1 MPVKKINPNSKPI
14 PLIIITGFLGSG
26 KTTFLN
32 NILNSLRL
40 KKIGLIINEFGEINV
55 DAELINME
63 GDSEISEINNG
74 SIFCSC
80 LSGSFINTLAKYQD
94 LDLDYIFVE
103 SSGMSRPIS
112 LDKILDSLNTL
123 TEQSFNYSGMICIVD
138 ALNINNLL
146 KSVNSVKEQIAYSD
160 LILIN
165 KTDLV
170 DAKDIENAVVN
181 IKMINE
187 HAKIVET
194 SFAKIDINLLENLSN
209 INDLKSVRLD
219 DNLSSENIIPE
230 NFLLKFEKE
239 IKEQELEFFLNQIKN
254 NIYRIKG
261 FVKIKGGKTALVN
274 SSRKE
279 VEWSLVDNKEIK
291 DSKLVVFAENKADI
305 SVPSSWK

>member
-239 IKEQELEFFLNQIKN
+239 IKEQELEFF
-254 NIYRIKG
+254 
-261 FVKIKGGKTALVN
+261 
-274 SSRKE
+274 
-279 VEWSLVDNKEIK
+279 
-291 DSKLVVFAENKADI
+291 
-305 SVPSSWK
+305 